1 MITKLKELYE
11 YKDLLA
17 TLTIKELKVQYRNSV
32 LGFLWSLLNPLF
44 MMLIFSFV
52 FAYVFK
58 LGIKDF
64 PVFLLC
70 GLLPW
75 NFFSISLTVSAGTIV
90 SNGNLIKKVYF
101 PREILPLS
109 AVFANLIN
117 FLLSLIVLFVFL
129 VIYGYNFYA
138 WLPLLVL
145 AIFIE
150 TLVTIGLAMFLAGV
164 NVYFRDI
171 QYIITVVLL
180 ALFYA
185 TPIIYNLERVQ
196 KSYWMTKFPWL
207 LKLYMLNPLVSIV
220 TLYRDA
226 LYSQQM
232 PSVTIFL
239 YAIGSSVGL
248 LILGFYVFYRLEP
261 AFAEEV

>member
-1 MITKLKELYE
+1 MINKLKELYE
-11 YKDLLA
+11 YRDLLT
-17 TLTIKELKVQYRNSV
+17 TLTIKEVKVQYRSSI

-52 FAYVFK
+52 FAYIFK
-58 LGIKDF
+58 FGIKDF

-75 NFFSISLTVSAGTIV
+75 NFFNVALTVSSGTIV
-90 SNGNLIKKVYF
+90 ANGNLVKKVYF

-109 AVFANLIN
+109 VVFANLIN

-129 VIYGYNFYA
+129 VVYGYNFYA
-138 WLPLLVL
+138 WLPLLVF
-145 AIFIE
+145 AILIE
-150 TLVTIGLAMFLAGV
+150 TMVTVGLALFLAGV

-171 QYIITVVLL
+171 QYIITVAML

-185 TPIIYNLERVQ
+185 TPIIYNLELVQ
-196 KSYWMTKFPWL
+196 KSYWMTTYPWL
-207 LKLYMLNPLVSIV
+207 LKIYMLNPLVSIV

-226 LYSQQM
+226 LYSNSM
-232 PSVTIFL
+232 PSLSIFL
-239 YAIGSSVGL
+239 YAIVSGVVL
-248 LILGFYVFYRLEP
+248 LLLGFYTFHRLEP